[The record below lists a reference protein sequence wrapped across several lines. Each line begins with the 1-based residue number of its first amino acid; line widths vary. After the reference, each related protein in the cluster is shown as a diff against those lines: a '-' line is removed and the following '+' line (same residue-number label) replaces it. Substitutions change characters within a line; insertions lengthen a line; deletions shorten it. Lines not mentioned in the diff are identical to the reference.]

1 MISKSKIGAFLT
13 GFYYSFPI
21 QLFILHL
28 RRYQVFLI
36 FWFIL
41 FSTLMGN
48 FMSSFGADA
57 LFLSPEYLGSVNWV
71 GMVIVG
77 AATGIFCMSWNITT
91 FILHSNQFKFLAT
104 TSKPFLKYCI
114 NNAIIPLTFIIFY
127 MVKGIRYD
135 IHNELFSVGK
145 VILLT
150 TGFLTGIVL
159 TVVVSFLYFFRTERS
174 MMRTMEP
181 VFRDPKAFAK
191 QFGIGGKHFH
201 EKGILHVDWF
211 FNTSFKLKMPRNV
224 SHYSQEFIDTVFKR
238 HHFTAVISIIFAFL
252 FLALIG
258 MLMDKPFFIIPAA
271 AAILLFFSVLI
282 AASGALAYWLKSWW
296 FPVVLTITLAL
307 NFLFEKEIIDPRN
320 KAYGINY
327 INRNERPA
335 YNRDSIMELCSI
347 SNMEADKQ
355 KMIAILEKWKKKQAE
370 EKPLLYIINVSGG
383 GTRSATFTMNVLQQL
398 DSLMNGNLM
407 NKTFIINGASGG
419 MLGAAYYRE
428 LCRLKQQGKAINPL
442 DEQYSE
448 NISKDLLNALFSSFV
463 TRDLFA
469 PAQQFETEKYK
480 YAKDRGYAFEEQF
493 SRNTG
498 RILDYPLK
506 NVMEDE
512 TAAKIPLM
520 FFNSTITRD
529 GRKMM
534 ISTQPIS
541 FMMRNWPDSAAGIS
555 AEADAIDFA
564 AMFKKQDP
572 YDLRMLSILRIN
584 ATFPYVLPNVWL
596 PSTPIIDVMDAGMRD
611 NFGQESS
618 LRLLNVFKDW
628 IRNNTAGVAFIQIR
642 DRKTGEWEDGYE
654 DPSIAGMFTKP
665 VMTLQ
670 NNWMKM
676 QDYYQ
681 DEMTEYG
688 KNSFPF
694 AFNKITFAY
703 APLPKQKGAAL
714 NFHLTQMEKQD
725 IRRSLRSS
733 SNLHAFEKI
742 RLLDPELE
750 KKGGSIERRRVQ
762 P

>member
-1 MISKSKIGAFLT
+1 MMAKSKIKAFLV

-41 FSTLMGN
+41 FSSIHGS
-48 FMSSFGADA
+48 FMDSFGAEA
-57 LFLSPEYLGSVNWV
+57 LFLSPEYLGSINWV

-77 AATGIFCMSWNITT
+77 AATCIFCMSWNITT

-114 NNAIIPLTFIIFY
+114 NNAIIPLAFIIY
-127 MVKGIRYD
+127 YLVKSIYYD

-145 VILLT
+145 TALLT
-150 TGFLTGIVL
+150 IGFLSGIVL
-159 TVVVSFLYFFRTERS
+159 TVIISFLYFFRTEKS

-191 QFGIGGKHFH
+191 QFGIGGKHYH
-201 EKGILHVDWF
+201 EKGILHIDWF
-211 FNTSFKLKMPRNV
+211 FNTSFRLKMPRNV
-224 SHYSQEFIDTVFKR
+224 THYSQEFIDTVFKR
-238 HHFTAVISIIFAFL
+238 HHFTAVISIILAFL
-252 FLALIG
+252 FMALIG

-271 AAILLFFSVLI
+271 AAIFLFFSVLI

-296 FPVVLTITLAL
+296 FPVVLTITLGL
-307 NFLFEKEIIDPRN
+307 NFLFKKEIIDPRN

-327 INRNERPA
+327 TNRNERPA
-335 YNRDSIMELCSI
+335 YNRDSIMLLC
-347 SNMEADKQ
+347 NPEKMEADKNNMLAVLENWKQ
-355 KMIAILEKWKKKQAE
+355 KQEE
-370 EKPLLYIINVSGG
+370 EKPYLYVINVSGG
-383 GTRSATFTMNVLQQL
+383 GTRSATFTFNVLQQL
-398 DSLMNGNLM
+398 DSVMNGSLM
-407 NKTFIINGASGG
+407 NKTFVINGASGG
-419 MLGAAYYRE
+419 MLGATYYRE
-428 LCRLKQQGKAINPL
+428 LYRQKQLGKSINPQNK
-442 DEQYSE
+442 QYSE

-480 YAKDRGYAFEEQF
+480 YSKDRGYAFEEQF
-493 SRNTG
+493 SRNTD

-506 NVMEDE
+506 NIIADE
-512 TAAKIPLM
+512 TEAKIPLM

-541 FMMRNWPDSAAGIS
+541 FMMRNWPDSVAGINS
-555 AEADAIDFA
+555 EADAVDFA

-572 YDLRMLSILRIN
+572 YDLRLLSILRIN

-596 PSTPIIDVMDAGMRD
+596 PTNPIIDVMDAGMRD

-618 LRLLNVFKDW
+618 LRFLNVFKDW
-628 IRNNTAGVAFIQIR
+628 IKNNTSGVIFIQIR
-642 DRKTGEWEDGYE
+642 DRKSGEWEDGYE
-654 DPSIAGMFTKP
+654 DPSIGGMFTKP

-703 APLPKQKGAAL
+703 TPLPKQKGAAL
-714 NFHLTQMEKQD
+714 NFHLTQTEKLD
-725 IRRSLRSS
+725 IRRSLKSAH
-733 SNLHAFEKI
+733 NDAAFKKINFLQSVLSKGATGEKH
-742 RLLDPELE
+742 LE
-750 KKGGSIERRRVQ
+750 
-762 P
+762 

>member
-1 MISKSKIGAFLT
+1 MPSSNEIKAFIK
-13 GFYYSFPI
+13 GFYYSFPV
-21 QLFILHL
+21 QLFMLHL

-41 FSTLMGN
+41 FSTVNGD
-48 FMSSFGADA
+48 FMSTFGADA
-57 LFLSPEYLGSVNWV
+57 LFLSPEYLGEVNWL

-127 MVKGIRYD
+127 IVKNVLFD
-135 IHNELFSVGK
+135 IHSELLSAGR
-145 VILLT
+145 IMLLIS
-150 TGFLTGIVL
+150 GFLTGITI
-159 TVVVSFLYFFRTERS
+159 TVIIAFLYFFRTEKS

-201 EKGILHVDWF
+201 EKGILRVEWF

-252 FLALIG
+252 FLALLG

-271 AAILLFFSVLI
+271 AAILLFFAILI

-296 FPVVLTITLAL
+296 FPVVLVIILVL
-307 NFLFEKEIIDPRN
+307 NILFEKEIIDPRN

-327 INRNERPA
+327 TNRKERPV
-335 YNRDSIMELCSI
+335 YNRDSIMQLCNI
-347 SNMEADKQ
+347 QQMEADKQ
-355 KMIAILEKWKKKQAE
+355 HMIGILEKWKQKQTE

-383 GTRSATFTMNVLQQL
+383 GTRSATFTLNVMQQL
-398 DSLMNGNLM
+398 DALMQGNLM

-428 LCRLKQQGKAINPL
+428 LFRLKQQGKSINL
-442 DEQYSE
+442 QDKRYTE

-469 PAQQFETEKYK
+469 PAQQFETEKFK
-480 YAKDRGYAFEEQF
+480 YSKDRGYAFEEQF
-493 SRNTG
+493 SRNTD

-506 NVMEDE
+506 NIISDE
-512 TAAKIPLM
+512 AEAKVPLM

-534 ISTQPIS
+534 ISTQPVS
-541 FMMRNWPDSAAGIS
+541 FMMRNWPDSASGIS
-555 AEADAIDFA
+555 SEADAIDFA
-564 AMFKKQDP
+564 AMFRKQDP
-572 YDLRMLSILRIN
+572 YDLRLLSILRIN

-618 LRLLNVFKDW
+618 LRLLNVFKEW
-628 IRNNTAGVAFIQIR
+628 IKNNTGGVVFIQIR
-642 DRKTGEWEDGYE
+642 DRKSGEWEDGYE
-654 DPSIAGMFTKP
+654 DPSIGGMFTKP

-688 KNSFPF
+688 NNSFPF
-694 AFNKITFAY
+694 SFSKITFMY
-703 APLPKQKGAAL
+703 TPLPKQKGAAL
-714 NFHLTQMEKQD
+714 NFHLTQTEKLD
-725 IRRSLRSS
+725 IRRSLQSAENAASFKRITSLEQRSS
-733 SNLHAFEKI
+733 KDVSGEM
-742 RLLDPELE
+742 R
-750 KKGGSIERRRVQ
+750 
-762 P
+762 

>member
-1 MISKSKIGAFLT
+1 MSSINEIKAFLK
-13 GFYYSFPI
+13 GFYYSFPV

-28 RRYQVFLI
+28 RRYQIFLV

-41 FSTLMGN
+41 FSAINGS

-57 LFLSPEYLGSVNWV
+57 LFLSPEYLGEINWV

-77 AATGIFCMSWNITT
+77 AATCIFCMSWNITT

-114 NNAIIPLTFIIFY
+114 NNAVIPLTFIIY
-127 MVKGIRYD
+127 YLIKSIHYD
-135 IHNELFSVGK
+135 IHNELFSIGK
-145 VILLT
+145 TVLLT
-150 TGFLTGIVL
+150 TGFLTGIVV
-159 TVVVSFLYFFRTERS
+159 TVIISFLYFFRTEKS

-191 QFGIGGKHFH
+191 QFGLGGKHFH
-201 EKGILHVDWF
+201 EKGILQVDWF

-238 HHFTAVISIIFAFL
+238 HHFTAVISIILAFL

-271 AAILLFFSVLI
+271 AAIFLFFSVLI

-296 FPVVLTITLAL
+296 FPVVLVITLVL

-327 INRNERPA
+327 TNKNERPA
-335 YNRDSIMELCSI
+335 YNRDSIMQLCSI
-347 SNMEADKQ
+347 QKMEADKQ
-355 KMIAILEKWKKKQAE
+355 NMISILEKWKKKQN
-370 EKPLLYIINVSGG
+370 EKRPYLYIINVSGG
-383 GTRSATFTMNVLQQL
+383 GTRSATFTLNVLQQL
-398 DSLMNGNLM
+398 DSIMNGSLM
-407 NKTFIINGASGG
+407 DKTFIINGASGG
-419 MLGAAYYRE
+419 MLGATYYRE
-428 LCRLKQQGKAINPL
+428 LFRLKQQGKSINLL
-442 DEQYSE
+442 DKQYSE
-448 NISKDLLNALFSSFV
+448 NISKDILNAMFSSFV

-480 YAKDRGYAFEEQF
+480 YSKDRGYAFEEQL
-493 SRNTG
+493 SRNTD
-498 RILDYPLK
+498 RILDYSLK
-506 NVMEDE
+506 NNIDDE
-512 TAAKIPLM
+512 TEARIPLM

-534 ISTQPIS
+534 VSTQPIS
-541 FMMRNWPDSAAGIS
+541 FMMRNWPDATAGIS
-555 AEADAIDFA
+555 SEADAIDFA

-572 YDLRMLSILRIN
+572 YNIRLLSILRIN

-628 IRNNTAGVAFIQIR
+628 IKDNTSGVVFVQIR
-642 DRKTGEWEDGYE
+642 DRKSGEWEEGYE
-654 DPSIAGMFTKP
+654 DPSIAGMFSKP
-665 VMTLQ
+665 IMTLQ

-694 AFNKITFAY
+694 AFNKINFAY
-703 APLPKQKGAAL
+703 TPLPKQKGAAL
-714 NFHLTQMEKQD
+714 NFHLTQTEKLD
-725 IRRSLRSS
+725 IKRSLQSS
-733 SNLHAFEKI
+733 ENADAFEKI
-742 RLLDPELE
+742 NLLQPNPVKGVSGERHLE
-750 KKGGSIERRRVQ
+750 
-762 P
+762 